1 MAGAGNVYATGTSEA
16 AAPEDQ
22 HRHKERMAALLCIL
36 VVATGVIFGPMYL
49 LGFDFLRF
57 R

>member
-22 HRHKERMAALLCIL
+22 HRHKERMATLLCVL
-36 VVATGVIFGPMYL
+36 VVATGMIFGPMYL